1 MVSTRR
7 ASTARIWT
15 APPCFRAYSNSTSSI
30 SISRSPARL
39 SRPGS
44 SRSSADISSRITRYS
59 SASSCPGTRESRR
72 PRWSG
77 IASWK
82 PHATFPSNNLARP
95 MTAAL
100 RRTSTMR
107 RRRAR
112 PPLRRSG
119 RASSAPIWRP
129 SCCMASTHVAND
141 VPIEIDLAETEALR
155 STAMKTAELVR
166 IARLRAERAL
176 LAVNEELAR
185 KTEELRKQ
193 REWFEVTLSSV
204 GDAVITTD
212 TQGHVTYLNPIA
224 ESMTGWQSTDAFG
237 EPIDEIFRI
246 VNESTQR
253 VLSNPIKAVLKSGK
267 NTRLAPHTAL
277 IDRSGAQIP
286 IEDSIA
292 PIRDTKG
299 NLLGA
304 VIVFHD
310 VSVARELS
318 LRMSHLAQHDGL
330 TDLPNR
336 ILLYD
341 RLTQA
346 ITLAK
351 RRRKKLA
358 VLFLDLDR
366 FKHINDS
373 LGHGIGD
380 RVLQS
385 VAERLRE
392 CVRTTDTVSRQGGDE
407 FVVLLSEIKKLQDA
421 AVCAEKI
428 LAALSEPFGIDH
440 HNLYAAASIGIATYP
455 DDGTDAD
462 TLMKHADLA
471 MYQAKDS
478 NANTF
483 RFFERQMTLHLVER
497 QEIESDLR
505 RAIDREQFVGVEVLI
520 RWKHPE
526 RGLVQPDKFMTI
538 AEESGFVVPL
548 GRWVLREGCRQVRSW
563 LDAGMPP
570 IRVAINI
577 SAVELRAKDFVDGL
591 RSVLAETGVEPGT
604 LELEV
609 TETALLQN
617 SKAVASVLQDI
628 KNLGVHLALDDFG
641 TGYSSLSHVR
651 RLPIDALKIDC
662 SFIRELATNSDDA
675 SVVRAMISMGR
686 SLQMKVVAEG
696 IETREQLECLRRYG
710 CPEGQGFY
718 FSRAINAEDFTR
730 LLQSGV

>member
-1 MVSTRR
+1 M
-7 ASTARIWT
+7 
-15 APPCFRAYSNSTSSI
+15 
-30 SISRSPARL
+30 
-39 SRPGS
+39 
-44 SRSSADISSRITRYS
+44 
-59 SASSCPGTRESRR
+59 
-72 PRWSG
+72 
-77 IASWK
+77 
-82 PHATFPSNNLARP
+82 
-95 MTAAL
+95 
-100 RRTSTMR
+100 
-107 RRRAR
+107 
-112 PPLRRSG
+112 
-119 RASSAPIWRP
+119 
-129 SCCMASTHVAND
+129 AND
-141 VPIEIDLAETEALR
+141 APTVVDWVETERLR
-155 STAMKTAELVR
+155 STVMKTAELVR

-176 LAVNEELAR
+176 LTVNEELAI

-212 TQGHVTYLNPIA
+212 TQGLVTYLNPIA
-224 ESMTGWQSTDAFG
+224 ETMTGWLSIDAFG

-246 VNESTQR
+246 VNEATQR
-253 VLSNPIKAVLKSGK
+253 VLSNPIKAVLKTGK
-267 NTRLAPHTAL
+267 NTRLPTHTAL
-277 IDRSGAQIP
+277 IDKNGAQVP

-310 VSVARELS
+310 VSAARELS

-346 ITLAK
+346 MTLAK

-373 LGHGIGD
+373 LGHAIGD

-385 VAERLRE
+385 IAERLRH
-392 CVRTTDTVSRQGGDE
+392 CVRSTDTVSRQGGDE
-407 FVVLLSEIKKLQDA
+407 FVVLLSEVKKIQDA

-462 TLMKHADLA
+462 TLLKHADLA
-471 MYQAKDS
+471 MYQAKDGNS
-478 NANTF
+478 NTF

-505 RAIDREQFVGVEVLI
+505 RAIDRDQFVLYYQARVDLITEQIVGVEVLI
-520 RWKHPE
+520 RWKHPA
-526 RGLVQPDKFMTI
+526 RGLVQPDKFMAI
-538 AEESGFVVPL
+538 AEESGVVVPL
-548 GRWVLREGCRQVRSW
+548 GRWVLREGCRQGRAW

-570 IRVAINI
+570 VRVAVNI
-577 SAVELRAKDFVDGL
+577 SAVELRDKDFVEGV
-591 RSVLAETGVEPGT
+591 RSVLAETGLEPGS

-617 SKAVASVLQDI
+617 SKAVATVLQAI
-628 KNLGVHLALDDFG
+628 KDLGVHLALDDFG

-651 RLPIDALKIDC
+651 RLPIDALKIDR

-696 IETREQLECLRRYG
+696 VETREQLECLRRYG
-710 CPEGQGFY
+710 CPEGQGYY
-718 FSRAINAEDFTR
+718 FSKAIDAADFTR
-730 LLQSGV
+730 LLRRGI

>member
-1 MVSTRR
+1 M
-7 ASTARIWT
+7 
-15 APPCFRAYSNSTSSI
+15 P
-30 SISRSPARL
+30 
-39 SRPGS
+39 
-44 SRSSADISSRITRYS
+44 SA
-59 SASSCPGTRESRR
+59 
-72 PRWSG
+72 
-77 IASWK
+77 
-82 PHATFPSNNLARP
+82 
-95 MTAAL
+95 
-100 RRTSTMR
+100 
-107 RRRAR
+107 
-112 PPLRRSG
+112 
-119 RASSAPIWRP
+119 
-129 SCCMASTHVAND
+129 HVAND
-141 VPIEIDLAETEALR
+141 VPIEIEWAETEALR

-176 LAVNEELAR
+176 LAVNEELER

-267 NTRLAPHTAL
+267 NARLPTHTAL

-385 VAERLRE
+385 VAERLRH

-407 FVVLLSEIKKLQDA
+407 FVVLLSEVRKLQDA

-428 LAALSEPFGIDH
+428 LAALSEPFMIDH
-440 HNLYAAASIGIATYP
+440 HTLYVTTSIGISTYP
-455 DDGTDAD
+455 DDG
-462 TLMKHADLA
+462 
-471 MYQAKDS
+471 
-478 NANTF
+478 
-483 RFFERQMTLHLVER
+483 
-497 QEIESDLR
+497 
-505 RAIDREQFVGVEVLI
+505 
-520 RWKHPE
+520 P
-526 RGLVQPDKFMTI
+526 
-538 AEESGFVVPL
+538 
-548 GRWVLREGCRQVRSW
+548 
-563 LDAGMPP
+563 
-570 IRVAINI
+570 
-577 SAVELRAKDFVDGL
+577 
-591 RSVLAETGVEPGT
+591 
-604 LELEV
+604 
-609 TETALLQN
+609 
-617 SKAVASVLQDI
+617 
-628 KNLGVHLALDDFG
+628 
-641 TGYSSLSHVR
+641 
-651 RLPIDALKIDC
+651 
-662 SFIRELATNSDDA
+662 
-675 SVVRAMISMGR
+675 
-686 SLQMKVVAEG
+686 
-696 IETREQLECLRRYG
+696 
-710 CPEGQGFY
+710 
-718 FSRAINAEDFTR
+718 
-730 LLQSGV
+730 

>member
-1 MVSTRR
+1 M
-7 ASTARIWT
+7 ADDARI
-15 APPCFRAYSNSTSSI
+15 
-30 SISRSPARL
+30 
-39 SRPGS
+39 GV
-44 SRSSADISSRITRYS
+44 
-59 SASSCPGTRESRR
+59 E
-72 PRWSG
+72 WS
-77 IASWK
+77 
-82 PHATFPSNNLARP
+82 
-95 MTAAL
+95 
-100 RRTSTMR
+100 
-107 RRRAR
+107 
-112 PPLRRSG
+112 
-119 RASSAPIWRP
+119 
-129 SCCMASTHVAND
+129 
-141 VPIEIDLAETEALR
+141 EIDALR

-212 TQGHVTYLNPIA
+212 TQGHVTFLNPIA

-253 VLSNPIKAVLKSGK
+253 ILSNPIKAVLKSGK
-267 NTRLAPHTAL
+267 NTRLPTHTAL
-277 IDRSGAQIP
+277 IDKNGAQIP

-310 VSVARELS
+310 VSAARELS

-341 RLTQA
+341 RLSQA
-346 ITLAK
+346 ITLAQ

-373 LGHGIGD
+373 LGHAIGD
-380 RVLQS
+380 RVLQQ
-385 VAERLRE
+385 VAERLRH
-392 CVRTTDTVSRQGGDE
+392 CVRSTDTVSRQGGDE
-407 FVVLLSEIKKLQDA
+407 FVVLLSEVRKLHDA
-421 AVCAEKI
+421 AACAEKI
-428 LAALSEPFGIDH
+428 LAALSEPFAVDH
-440 HNLYAAASIGIATYP
+440 HNLYLTTSIGISTYP
-455 DDGTDAD
+455 DDGHDAD

-505 RAIDREQFVGVEVLI
+505 RAIDRAQFVLHYQARVNLITEQIVGVEVLI
-520 RWKHPE
+520 RWRHPD

-548 GRWVLREGCRQVRSW
+548 GRWVLREGCRQGRAW
-563 LDAGMPP
+563 IDAGMPP
-570 IRVAINI
+570 VRLAVNI
-577 SAVELRAKDFVDGL
+577 SAVELRSKDFVESV
-591 RSVLAETGVEPGT
+591 RSVLAETGLDPGS

-617 SKAVASVLQDI
+617 SKAVASVLQAI
-628 KNLGVHLALDDFG
+628 KEMGVHLALDDFG

-651 RLPIDALKIDC
+651 RLPIDALKIDR

-696 IETREQLECLRRYG
+696 VETREQLECLRRYG
-710 CPEGQGFY
+710 CPEGQGYY
-718 FSRAINAEDFTR
+718 FSRAIDAADFTR
-730 LLQSGV
+730 LLQNGI

>member
-1 MVSTRR
+1 M
-7 ASTARIWT
+7 
-15 APPCFRAYSNSTSSI
+15 
-30 SISRSPARL
+30 
-39 SRPGS
+39 
-44 SRSSADISSRITRYS
+44 
-59 SASSCPGTRESRR
+59 
-72 PRWSG
+72 
-77 IASWK
+77 
-82 PHATFPSNNLARP
+82 
-95 MTAAL
+95 
-100 RRTSTMR
+100 
-107 RRRAR
+107 
-112 PPLRRSG
+112 
-119 RASSAPIWRP
+119 
-129 SCCMASTHVAND
+129 AND
-141 VPIEIDLAETEALR
+141 APTVVDWVETERLR
-155 STAMKTAELVR
+155 STVMKTAELVR

-176 LAVNEELAR
+176 LTVNEELAI

-212 TQGHVTYLNPIA
+212 TQGLVTYLNPIA
-224 ESMTGWQSTDAFG
+224 ETMTGWLSIDAFG

-246 VNESTQR
+246 VNEATQR
-253 VLSNPIKAVLKSGK
+253 VLSNPIKAVLKTGK
-267 NTRLAPHTAL
+267 NTRLPTHTAL
-277 IDRSGAQIP
+277 IDKNGAQVP

-310 VSVARELS
+310 VSAARELS

-346 ITLAK
+346 MTLAK

-373 LGHGIGD
+373 LGHAIGD

-385 VAERLRE
+385 VAERLRH
-392 CVRTTDTVSRQGGDE
+392 CVRSTDTVSRQGGDE
-407 FVVLLSEIKKLQDA
+407 FVVLLSEVKKIQDA

-462 TLMKHADLA
+462 TLLKHADLA
-471 MYQAKDS
+471 MYQAKDGNS
-478 NANTF
+478 NTF

-505 RAIDREQFVGVEVLI
+505 RAIDRDQFVLYYQARVDLITEQIVGVEVLI
-520 RWKHPE
+520 RWKHPA
-526 RGLVQPDKFMTI
+526 RGLVQPDKFMAI
-538 AEESGFVVPL
+538 AEESGVVVPL
-548 GRWVLREGCRQVRSW
+548 GRWVLREGCRQGRAW

-570 IRVAINI
+570 VRVAVNI
-577 SAVELRAKDFVDGL
+577 SAVEVRDKDFVEGV
-591 RSVLAETGVEPGT
+591 RSVLAETGLEPGS

-617 SKAVASVLQDI
+617 SKAVATVLQAI
-628 KNLGVHLALDDFG
+628 KDLGVHLALDDFG

-651 RLPIDALKIDC
+651 RLPIDALKIDR

-696 IETREQLECLRRYG
+696 VETREQLECLRRYG
-710 CPEGQGFY
+710 CPEGQGYY
-718 FSRAINAEDFTR
+718 FSKAIDAADFTR
-730 LLQSGV
+730 LLRRGI

>member
-1 MVSTRR
+1 M
-7 ASTARIWT
+7 AI
-15 APPCFRAYSNSTSSI
+15 
-30 SISRSPARL
+30 
-39 SRPGS
+39 
-44 SRSSADISSRITRYS
+44 D
-59 SASSCPGTRESRR
+59 
-72 PRWSG
+72 
-77 IASWK
+77 
-82 PHATFPSNNLARP
+82 
-95 MTAAL
+95 
-100 RRTSTMR
+100 
-107 RRRAR
+107 
-112 PPLRRSG
+112 
-119 RASSAPIWRP
+119 APIALDW
-129 SCCMASTHVAND
+129 V
-141 VPIEIDLAETEALR
+141 ETERLR
-155 STAMKTAELVR
+155 STVMKTAELVR

-176 LAVNEELAR
+176 LTVNEELAI

-212 TQGHVTYLNPIA
+212 TQGLVTYLNPIA
-224 ESMTGWQSTDAFG
+224 ETMTGWLSIDAFG

-246 VNESTQR
+246 VNEATQR
-253 VLSNPIKAVLKSGK
+253 VLSNPIKAVLKTGK
-267 NTRLAPHTAL
+267 NTRLPTHTAL
-277 IDRSGAQIP
+277 IDKNGAQVP

-310 VSVARELS
+310 VSAARELS

-373 LGHGIGD
+373 LGHAIGD

-385 VAERLRE
+385 VAERLRH
-392 CVRTTDTVSRQGGDE
+392 CVRSTDTVSRQGGDE

-440 HNLYAAASIGIATYP
+440 HNLYAAVSIGIATYP

-471 MYQAKDS
+471 MYQAKEGNS
-478 NANTF
+478 NTF

-505 RAIDREQFVGVEVLI
+505 RAIDRDQFVLYYQARVDLITEQIVGVEVLI
-520 RWKHPE
+520 RWKHPA
-526 RGLVQPDKFMTI
+526 RGLVQPDKFMAI
-538 AEESGFVVPL
+538 AEESGVVVPL
-548 GRWVLREGCRQVRSW
+548 GRWVLREGCRQGRAW

-570 IRVAINI
+570 VRVAVNI
-577 SAVELRAKDFVDGL
+577 SAVELRAKDFVEGV
-591 RSVLAETGVEPGT
+591 RNVLAETGLEPSS

-617 SKAVASVLQDI
+617 SKAVASVLQAI
-628 KNLGVHLALDDFG
+628 KDLGVHLALDDFG

-651 RLPIDALKIDC
+651 RLPIDALKIDR
-662 SFIRELATNSDDA
+662 SFIRELATNADDA

-696 IETREQLECLRRYG
+696 VETREQLECLRRYG
-710 CPEGQGFY
+710 CPEGQGYY
-718 FSRAINAEDFTR
+718 FSKAVDAADFTR
-730 LLQSGV
+730 LLRRGI

>member
-1 MVSTRR
+1 M
-7 ASTARIWT
+7 A
-15 APPCFRAYSNSTSSI
+15 N
-30 SISRSPARL
+30 
-39 SRPGS
+39 
-44 SRSSADISSRITRYS
+44 D
-59 SASSCPGTRESRR
+59 
-72 PRWSG
+72 
-77 IASWK
+77 
-82 PHATFPSNNLARP
+82 
-95 MTAAL
+95 
-100 RRTSTMR
+100 
-107 RRRAR
+107 
-112 PPLRRSG
+112 
-119 RASSAPIWRP
+119 APIVVDW
-129 SCCMASTHVAND
+129 V
-141 VPIEIDLAETEALR
+141 ETERLR
-155 STAMKTAELVR
+155 STVMKTAELVR

-176 LAVNEELAR
+176 LAVNEELAI

-212 TQGHVTYLNPIA
+212 TQGLVTYLNPIA
-224 ESMTGWQSTDAFG
+224 ETMTGWLSIDAFG

-246 VNESTQR
+246 VNEATQR
-253 VLSNPIKAVLKSGK
+253 VLSNPIKAVLKTGK
-267 NTRLAPHTAL
+267 NTRLPTHTAL
-277 IDRSGAQIP
+277 IDKNGAQVP

-310 VSVARELS
+310 VSAARELS

-346 ITLAK
+346 IALAK

-373 LGHGIGD
+373 LGHAIGD

-385 VAERLRE
+385 VAERLRH
-392 CVRTTDTVSRQGGDE
+392 CVRSTDTVSRQGGDE
-407 FVVLLSEIKKLQDA
+407 FVVLLSEVKKIQDA

-455 DDGTDAD
+455 DDGADAD
-462 TLMKHADLA
+462 TLLKHADLA
-471 MYQAKDS
+471 MYQAKDGNS
-478 NANTF
+478 NSF

-505 RAIDREQFVGVEVLI
+505 RAIDRDQFVLYYQARVDLITEQIVGVEVLI
-520 RWKHPE
+520 RWKHPA
-526 RGLVQPDKFMTI
+526 RGLVQPDKFMAI
-538 AEESGFVVPL
+538 AEESGVVVPL
-548 GRWVLREGCRQVRSW
+548 GRWVLREGCRQGRAW

-570 IRVAINI
+570 VRVAVNI
-577 SAVELRAKDFVDGL
+577 SAVELRAKDFVEGV
-591 RSVLAETGVEPGT
+591 RNVLAETGLEPGS

-617 SKAVASVLQDI
+617 SKAVATVLQAI
-628 KNLGVHLALDDFG
+628 KDLGVHLALDDFG

-651 RLPIDALKIDC
+651 RLPIDALKIDR
-662 SFIRELATNSDDA
+662 SFIRELATNADDA

-696 IETREQLECLRRYG
+696 VETREQLECLRRYG
-710 CPEGQGFY
+710 CPEGQGYY
-718 FSRAINAEDFTR
+718 FSKAIDAADFTR
-730 LLQSGV
+730 LLRRGI

>member
-1 MVSTRR
+1 M
-7 ASTARIWT
+7 
-15 APPCFRAYSNSTSSI
+15 
-30 SISRSPARL
+30 
-39 SRPGS
+39 
-44 SRSSADISSRITRYS
+44 
-59 SASSCPGTRESRR
+59 
-72 PRWSG
+72 
-77 IASWK
+77 
-82 PHATFPSNNLARP
+82 
-95 MTAAL
+95 
-100 RRTSTMR
+100 
-107 RRRAR
+107 
-112 PPLRRSG
+112 
-119 RASSAPIWRP
+119 
-129 SCCMASTHVAND
+129 AND
-141 VPIEIDLAETEALR
+141 APTVVDWVETERLR
-155 STAMKTAELVR
+155 STVMKTAELVR

-176 LAVNEELAR
+176 LTVNEELAI

-212 TQGHVTYLNPIA
+212 TQGLVTYLNPIA
-224 ESMTGWQSTDAFG
+224 ETMTGWLSIDAFG

-246 VNESTQR
+246 VNEATQR
-253 VLSNPIKAVLKSGK
+253 VLSNPIKAVLKTGK
-267 NTRLAPHTAL
+267 NTRLPTHTAL
-277 IDRSGAQIP
+277 IDKNGAQVP

-310 VSVARELS
+310 VSAARELS

-373 LGHGIGD
+373 LGHAIGD

-385 VAERLRE
+385 VAERLRH
-392 CVRTTDTVSRQGGDE
+392 CVRSTDTVSRQGGDE
-407 FVVLLSEIKKLQDA
+407 FVVLLSEVKKIQDA
-421 AVCAEKI
+421 AICAEKI

-455 DDGTDAD
+455 DDGADAD
-462 TLMKHADLA
+462 TLLKHADLA
-471 MYQAKDS
+471 MYQAKDGNS
-478 NANTF
+478 NTF
-483 RFFERQMTLHLVER
+483 RYFERQMTLHLVER

-505 RAIDREQFVGVEVLI
+505 RAIDRDQFVLYYQARVDLITEQIVGVEVLI
-520 RWKHPE
+520 RWKHPA
-526 RGLVQPDKFMTI
+526 RGLVQPDKFMAI
-538 AEESGFVVPL
+538 AEESGVVVPL
-548 GRWVLREGCRQVRSW
+548 GRWVLREGCRQGRAW

-570 IRVAINI
+570 VRVAVNI
-577 SAVELRAKDFVDGL
+577 SAVELRAKDFVEGV
-591 RSVLAETGVEPGT
+591 RNVLAETGLEPGS

-617 SKAVASVLQDI
+617 SKAVATVLQAI
-628 KNLGVHLALDDFG
+628 KDLGVHLALDDFG

-651 RLPIDALKIDC
+651 RLPIDALKIDR
-662 SFIRELATNSDDA
+662 SFIRELATNPDDA

-696 IETREQLECLRRYG
+696 VETREQLECLRRYG
-710 CPEGQGFY
+710 CPEGQGYY
-718 FSRAINAEDFTR
+718 FSKAIDAADFTR
-730 LLQSGV
+730 LLRRGI

>member
-1 MVSTRR
+1 M
-7 ASTARIWT
+7 
-15 APPCFRAYSNSTSSI
+15 
-30 SISRSPARL
+30 
-39 SRPGS
+39 
-44 SRSSADISSRITRYS
+44 
-59 SASSCPGTRESRR
+59 
-72 PRWSG
+72 
-77 IASWK
+77 
-82 PHATFPSNNLARP
+82 
-95 MTAAL
+95 
-100 RRTSTMR
+100 
-107 RRRAR
+107 
-112 PPLRRSG
+112 
-119 RASSAPIWRP
+119 
-129 SCCMASTHVAND
+129 AND
-141 VPIEIDLAETEALR
+141 APTVVDWVETERLR
-155 STAMKTAELVR
+155 STVMKTAELVR

-176 LAVNEELAR
+176 LTVNEELAI

-212 TQGHVTYLNPIA
+212 TQGLVTYLNPIA
-224 ESMTGWQSTDAFG
+224 ETMTGWLSIDAFG

-246 VNESTQR
+246 VNEATQR
-253 VLSNPIKAVLKSGK
+253 VLSNPIKAVLKTGK
-267 NTRLAPHTAL
+267 NTRLPTHTAL
-277 IDRSGAQIP
+277 IDKNGAQVP

-310 VSVARELS
+310 VSAARELS

-346 ITLAK
+346 MTLAK

-373 LGHGIGD
+373 LGHAIGD

-385 VAERLRE
+385 VAERLRH
-392 CVRTTDTVSRQGGDE
+392 CVRSTDTVSRQGGDE
-407 FVVLLSEIKKLQDA
+407 FVVLLSEVKKIQDA

-462 TLMKHADLA
+462 TLLKHADLA
-471 MYQAKDS
+471 MYQAKDGNS
-478 NANTF
+478 NTF

-505 RAIDREQFVGVEVLI
+505 RAIDRDQFVLYYQARVDLITEQIVGVEVLI
-520 RWKHPE
+520 RWKHPA
-526 RGLVQPDKFMTI
+526 RGLVQPDKFMAI
-538 AEESGFVVPL
+538 AEESGVVVPL
-548 GRWVLREGCRQVRSW
+548 GRWVLREGCRQGRAW

-570 IRVAINI
+570 VRVAVNI
-577 SAVELRAKDFVDGL
+577 SAVELRDKDFVEGV
-591 RSVLAETGVEPGT
+591 RSVLAETGLEPGS

-617 SKAVASVLQDI
+617 SKAVATVLQAI
-628 KNLGVHLALDDFG
+628 KDLGVHLALDDFG

-651 RLPIDALKIDC
+651 RLPIDALKIDR

-696 IETREQLECLRRYG
+696 VETREQLECLRRYG
-710 CPEGQGFY
+710 CPEGQGYY
-718 FSRAINAEDFTR
+718 FSKAIDAADFTR
-730 LLQSGV
+730 LLRRGI

>member
-1 MVSTRR
+1 M
-7 ASTARIWT
+7 
-15 APPCFRAYSNSTSSI
+15 
-30 SISRSPARL
+30 
-39 SRPGS
+39 
-44 SRSSADISSRITRYS
+44 
-59 SASSCPGTRESRR
+59 
-72 PRWSG
+72 
-77 IASWK
+77 
-82 PHATFPSNNLARP
+82 
-95 MTAAL
+95 
-100 RRTSTMR
+100 
-107 RRRAR
+107 
-112 PPLRRSG
+112 
-119 RASSAPIWRP
+119 
-129 SCCMASTHVAND
+129 AND
-141 VPIEIDLAETEALR
+141 APTVVDWVETERLR
-155 STAMKTAELVR
+155 STVMKTAELVR

-176 LAVNEELAR
+176 LTVNEELAI

-212 TQGHVTYLNPIA
+212 TQGLVTYLNPIA
-224 ESMTGWQSTDAFG
+224 ETMTGWLSIDAFG

-246 VNESTQR
+246 VNEATQR
-253 VLSNPIKAVLKSGK
+253 VLSNPIKAVLKTGK
-267 NTRLAPHTAL
+267 NTRLPTHTAL
-277 IDRSGAQIP
+277 IDKNGAQVP

-310 VSVARELS
+310 VSAARELS

-358 VLFLDLDR
+358 LLFLDLDR

-373 LGHGIGD
+373 LGHAIGD

-385 VAERLRE
+385 VAERLRH
-392 CVRTTDTVSRQGGDE
+392 CVRSTDTVSRQGGDE
-407 FVVLLSEIKKLQDA
+407 FVVLLSEVKKIQDA

-462 TLMKHADLA
+462 TLLKHADLA
-471 MYQAKDS
+471 MYQAKDGNS
-478 NANTF
+478 NTF
-483 RFFERQMTLHLVER
+483 RYFERQMTLHLVER

-505 RAIDREQFVGVEVLI
+505 RAIDRDQFVLHYQARVDLITEQIVGVEVLI
-520 RWKHPE
+520 RWKHPA
-526 RGLVQPDKFMTI
+526 RGLVQPDKFMAI
-538 AEESGFVVPL
+538 AEESGVVVPL
-548 GRWVLREGCRQVRSW
+548 GRWVLREGCRQGRAW

-570 IRVAINI
+570 VRVAVNI
-577 SAVELRAKDFVDGL
+577 SAVELRAKDFVEGV
-591 RSVLAETGVEPGT
+591 RNVLAETGLEPGS

-617 SKAVASVLQDI
+617 SKAVATVLQAI
-628 KNLGVHLALDDFG
+628 KDLGVHLALDDFG

-651 RLPIDALKIDC
+651 RLPIDALKIDR
-662 SFIRELATNSDDA
+662 SFIRELATNADDA

-696 IETREQLECLRRYG
+696 VETREQLECLRRYG
-710 CPEGQGFY
+710 CPEGQGYY
-718 FSRAINAEDFTR
+718 FSKAIDAADFTR
-730 LLQSGV
+730 LLRRGI

>member
-1 MVSTRR
+1 M
-7 ASTARIWT
+7 
-15 APPCFRAYSNSTSSI
+15 
-30 SISRSPARL
+30 
-39 SRPGS
+39 
-44 SRSSADISSRITRYS
+44 
-59 SASSCPGTRESRR
+59 
-72 PRWSG
+72 
-77 IASWK
+77 
-82 PHATFPSNNLARP
+82 
-95 MTAAL
+95 
-100 RRTSTMR
+100 
-107 RRRAR
+107 
-112 PPLRRSG
+112 
-119 RASSAPIWRP
+119 
-129 SCCMASTHVAND
+129 AND
-141 VPIEIDLAETEALR
+141 APTVVDWVETERLR
-155 STAMKTAELVR
+155 STVMKTAELVR

-176 LAVNEELAR
+176 LTVNEELAI

-212 TQGHVTYLNPIA
+212 TQGLVTYLNPIA
-224 ESMTGWQSTDAFG
+224 ETMTGWLSIDAFG

-246 VNESTQR
+246 VNEATQR
-253 VLSNPIKAVLKSGK
+253 VLSNPIKAVLKTGK
-267 NTRLAPHTAL
+267 NTRLPTHTAL
-277 IDRSGAQIP
+277 IDKNGAQVP

-310 VSVARELS
+310 VSAARELS

-373 LGHGIGD
+373 LGHAIGD

-385 VAERLRE
+385 VAERLRH
-392 CVRTTDTVSRQGGDE
+392 CVRSTDTVSRQGGDE

-440 HNLYAAASIGIATYP
+440 HNLYAAVSIGIATYP

-471 MYQAKDS
+471 MYQAKEGNS
-478 NANTF
+478 NTF

-505 RAIDREQFVGVEVLI
+505 RAIDRDQFVLYYQARVDLITEQIVGVEVLI
-520 RWKHPE
+520 RWKHPA
-526 RGLVQPDKFMTI
+526 RGLVQPDKFMAI
-538 AEESGFVVPL
+538 AEESGVVVPL
-548 GRWVLREGCRQVRSW
+548 GRWVLREGCRQGRAW

-570 IRVAINI
+570 VRVAVNI
-577 SAVELRAKDFVDGL
+577 SAVELRAKDFVEGV
-591 RSVLAETGVEPGT
+591 RNVLAETGLEPGS

-617 SKAVASVLQDI
+617 SKAVATVLQAI
-628 KNLGVHLALDDFG
+628 KDLGVHLALDDFG

-651 RLPIDALKIDC
+651 RLPIDALKIDR
-662 SFIRELATNSDDA
+662 SFIRELATNADDA

-696 IETREQLECLRRYG
+696 VETREQLECLRRYG
-710 CPEGQGFY
+710 CPEGQGYY
-718 FSRAINAEDFTR
+718 FSKAIDAADFTR
-730 LLQSGV
+730 LLRRGI

>member
-1 MVSTRR
+1 MADDVS
-7 ASTARIWT
+7 I
-15 APPCFRAYSNSTSSI
+15 
-30 SISRSPARL
+30 
-39 SRPGS
+39 
-44 SRSSADISSRITRYS
+44 
-59 SASSCPGTRESRR
+59 EVE
-72 PRWSG
+72 
-77 IASWK
+77 
-82 PHATFPSNNLARP
+82 
-95 MTAAL
+95 
-100 RRTSTMR
+100 TME
-107 RRRAR
+107 
-112 PPLRRSG
+112 
-119 RASSAPIWRP
+119 
-129 SCCMASTHVAND
+129 
-141 VPIEIDLAETEALR
+141 IERLR

-224 ESMTGWQSTDAFG
+224 ETMTGWRSTEAFG

-267 NTRLAPHTAL
+267 NARLPTHTAL
-277 IDRSGAQIP
+277 IDKNGAQVP

-341 RLTQA
+341 RLSQA

-373 LGHGIGD
+373 LGHALGD

-385 VAERLRE
+385 VAERLRH
-392 CVRTTDTVSRQGGDE
+392 CVRSTDTVSRQGGDE
-407 FVVLLSEIKKLQDA
+407 FVVLLSEVRKLHDA

-428 LAALSEPFGIDH
+428 LAALSEPFAVDH
-440 HNLYAAASIGIATYP
+440 HNLYVTASIGISTYP

-478 NANTF
+478 NANTY

-497 QEIESDLR
+497 QEI
-505 RAIDREQFVGVEVLI
+505 
-520 RWKHPE
+520 
-526 RGLVQPDKFMTI
+526 DKRK
-538 AEESGFVVPL
+538 VP
-548 GRWVLREGCRQVRSW
+548 Q
-563 LDAGMPP
+563 
-570 IRVAINI
+570 N
-577 SAVELRAKDFVDGL
+577 VD
-591 RSVLAETGVEPGT
+591 
-604 LELEV
+604 
-609 TETALLQN
+609 
-617 SKAVASVLQDI
+617 D
-628 KNLGVHLALDDFG
+628 
-641 TGYSSLSHVR
+641 
-651 RLPIDALKIDC
+651 
-662 SFIRELATNSDDA
+662 
-675 SVVRAMISMGR
+675 
-686 SLQMKVVAEG
+686 
-696 IETREQLECLRRYG
+696 
-710 CPEGQGFY
+710 
-718 FSRAINAEDFTR
+718 
-730 LLQSGV
+730 

>member
-1 MVSTRR
+1 M
-7 ASTARIWT
+7 
-15 APPCFRAYSNSTSSI
+15 
-30 SISRSPARL
+30 
-39 SRPGS
+39 
-44 SRSSADISSRITRYS
+44 
-59 SASSCPGTRESRR
+59 E
-72 PRWSG
+72 
-77 IASWK
+77 
-82 PHATFPSNNLARP
+82 
-95 MTAAL
+95 
-100 RRTSTMR
+100 
-107 RRRAR
+107 
-112 PPLRRSG
+112 
-119 RASSAPIWRP
+119 
-129 SCCMASTHVAND
+129 
-141 VPIEIDLAETEALR
+141 IERLR

-224 ESMTGWQSTDAFG
+224 ETMTGWRSTEAFG

-267 NTRLAPHTAL
+267 NARLPTHTAL
-277 IDRSGAQIP
+277 IDKNGAQVP

-341 RLTQA
+341 RLSQA

-373 LGHGIGD
+373 LGHALGD

-385 VAERLRE
+385 VAERLRH
-392 CVRTTDTVSRQGGDE
+392 CVRSTDTVSRQGGDE
-407 FVVLLSEIKKLQDA
+407 FVVLLSEVRKLHDA

-428 LAALSEPFGIDH
+428 LAALSEPFAVDH
-440 HNLYAAASIGIATYP
+440 HNLYVTASIGISTYP

-478 NANTF
+478 NANTY

-505 RAIDREQFVGVEVLI
+505 RAIDREQFVLHYQACVNLVTEQIVGAEVLI
-520 RWKHPE
+520 RWRHPV

-548 GRWVLREGCRQVRSW
+548 GRWVLREGCRQGRAW

-577 SAVELRAKDFVDGL
+577 SAVELRSKDFVDSV
-591 RSVLAETGVEPGT
+591 RSVLAETGLSPGS

-609 TETALLQN
+609 TETALLQD
-617 SKAVASVLQDI
+617 SKAVASILQDI
-628 KNLGVHLALDDFG
+628 KDLGVHLALDDFG

-710 CPEGQGFY
+710 CPEGQGYY
-718 FSRAINAEDFTR
+718 FSKAIDAAEFTR
-730 LLQSGV
+730 LLQRGV

>member
-1 MVSTRR
+1 M
-7 ASTARIWT
+7 
-15 APPCFRAYSNSTSSI
+15 
-30 SISRSPARL
+30 
-39 SRPGS
+39 
-44 SRSSADISSRITRYS
+44 
-59 SASSCPGTRESRR
+59 
-72 PRWSG
+72 
-77 IASWK
+77 
-82 PHATFPSNNLARP
+82 
-95 MTAAL
+95 
-100 RRTSTMR
+100 
-107 RRRAR
+107 
-112 PPLRRSG
+112 
-119 RASSAPIWRP
+119 
-129 SCCMASTHVAND
+129 AND
-141 VPIEIDLAETEALR
+141 APSEVEWAETDRLR
-155 STAMKTAELVR
+155 STALKTAELVR

-176 LAVNEELAR
+176 LAVNEELAA

-224 ESMTGWQSTDAFG
+224 ESMTGWQSIDAFG

-267 NTRLAPHTAL
+267 NTRLPAHTAL
-277 IDRSGAQIP
+277 IDKNGAQIP

-373 LGHGIGD
+373 LGHAIGD

-385 VAERLRE
+385 VAERLRH
-392 CVRTTDTVSRQGGDE
+392 CVRNTDTVSRQGGDE
-407 FVVLLSEIKKLQDA
+407 FVVLLSEVRKLQDA

-428 LAALSEPFGIDH
+428 LAALSEPFAIDRH
-440 HNLYAAASIGIATYP
+440 SLYVTTSIGIATYP
-455 DDGTDAD
+455 DDGHDAD

-471 MYQAKDS
+471 MYQAKES
-478 NANTF
+478 AANTF
-483 RFFERQMTLHLVER
+483 RYFERQMTLHLVER

-505 RAIDREQFVGVEVLI
+505 RAIDREQFVLHYQARVNLVTEQIVGVEVLI
-520 RWKHPE
+520 RWKHPD

-548 GRWVLREGCRQVRSW
+548 GRWVLREGCRQGRAW

-570 IRVAINI
+570 VRVAVNI
-577 SAVELRAKDFVDGL
+577 SAVELRAKDFVESV
-591 RSVLAETGVEPGT
+591 RSVLAETGLEPGN

-617 SKAVASVLQDI
+617 SKAVATVLQAI
-628 KNLGVHLALDDFG
+628 KDLGVHLALDDFG

-651 RLPIDALKIDC
+651 RLPIDALKIDR
-662 SFIRELATNSDDA
+662 SFIRELATNSEDA

-696 IETREQLECLRRYG
+696 VETREQLECLRRYG
-710 CPEGQGFY
+710 CPEGQGYY
-718 FSRAINAEDFTR
+718 FSRAVDAENFTR

>member
-1 MVSTRR
+1 
-7 ASTARIWT
+7 
-15 APPCFRAYSNSTSSI
+15 
-30 SISRSPARL
+30 
-39 SRPGS
+39 
-44 SRSSADISSRITRYS
+44 
-59 SASSCPGTRESRR
+59 
-72 PRWSG
+72 
-77 IASWK
+77 
-82 PHATFPSNNLARP
+82 
-95 MTAAL
+95 
-100 RRTSTMR
+100 
-107 RRRAR
+107 
-112 PPLRRSG
+112 
-119 RASSAPIWRP
+119 
-129 SCCMASTHVAND
+129 MASAHVAND
-141 VPIEIDLAETEALR
+141 VPIEIDWAETEALR

-267 NTRLAPHTAL
+267 NTRLPPHTAL

-385 VAERLRE
+385 VAERLRQ

-407 FVVLLSEIKKLQDA
+407 FVVLLSEVRKLQDA

-428 LAALSEPFGIDH
+428 LAALSEPFMIDH
-440 HNLYAAASIGIATYP
+440 HTLYLTTSIGISTYP
-455 DDGTDAD
+455 DDGPDAD

-478 NANTF
+478 NANTY

-505 RAIDREQFVGVEVLI
+505 RAIDREQFVLHYQACVNLVTERIVGAEVLI
-520 RWKHPE
+520 RWRHPV
-526 RGLVQPDKFMTI
+526 RGLVPPDKFMAI

-548 GRWVLREGCRQVRSW
+548 GRWVLREGCRQVRAW

-577 SAVELRAKDFVDGL
+577 SAVELRAKDFVDSV